1 MKFHTAK
8 AVMMFLAAMMIT
20 VPGSEARAQRVLE
33 CEATFVIYNNNPA
46 LNLLSLEL
54 TNNATFFDPADLIGY
69 RSRRDMRMEWVC
81 SPFDEP
87 CNPVGTLQQTAVY
100 QFSDGAGK
108 MFTSTAPG
116 MFPEPLVQ
124 IEVIRPMSDPGIFET
139 RILNAL
145 DLRGNPVDDE
155 PLICFAGTDC
165 LGTNAYDRPR
175 SIPLNCADPN
185 GDGRLTATDALA
197 ALNDATGL
205 PQIGCEGKLHVCDVD
220 ESGKITTTDAM
231 KILQRSTAYLIELQC
246 PLPPNCNS

>member
-197 ALNDATGL
+197 ALNDATGP

-220 ESGKITTTDAM
+220 ESGKITTTVAM
-231 KILQRSTAYLIELQC
+231 KILQRSTAYPIELQC